1 MGARVNFVFI
11 QDDSGKNVT
20 LYSHWGADTWEVDLA
35 YALDKARPRWEDTSY
50 GTRIVV
56 SQLIGDQH
64 DSEVGFGLYVSD
76 ETDYTSDSWA
86 ENVMVDFVKKEVNDT
101 AFDIFVNYGLAK
113 GEYQDA

>member
-1 MGARVNFVFI
+1 MGARVNFVFK
-11 QDDSGKNVT
+11 QYENTPSVV

-35 YALDKARPRWEDTSY
+35 YALDKARPRWEDPSY

-64 DSEVGFGLYVSD
+64 DSEVGFGLFVSD
-76 ETDYTSDSWA
+76 ETDYANSWA